1 MHFMQLM
8 RYLPESIR
16 PESPVEVKFLF
27 FGFRPFSESGQGGQ
41 LLYYSSLLLIPII
54 GLSWARRS
62 GGDRQDQTRDRKVY
76 IVPIDSS

>member
-1 MHFMQLM
+1 MQLM

-16 PESPVEVKFLF
+16 PESPVQVNFSF
-27 FGFRPFSESGQGGQ
+27 SMNFRPFSESGQGGQ
-41 LLYYSSLLLIPII
+41 LLYYSPLLLIPII

-62 GGDRQDQTRDRKVY
+62 GGDRQDQTRDTKVY